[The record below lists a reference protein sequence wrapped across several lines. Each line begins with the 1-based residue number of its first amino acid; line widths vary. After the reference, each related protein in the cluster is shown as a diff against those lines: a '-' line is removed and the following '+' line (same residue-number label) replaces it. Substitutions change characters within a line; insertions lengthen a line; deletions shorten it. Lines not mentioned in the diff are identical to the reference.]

1 MLHIILG
8 MVHLKKLFGLL
19 FFAFMTLALWQCAKR
34 GSPSG
39 GPKDVTP
46 PKLTRTEPENFST
59 NFKAKKIR
67 LYFDELIKLQDVQN
81 QLVVSPP
88 FKHAAEI
95 KPQGT
100 PSKFIEVTIKDTLRE
115 NTTYTINFGQSIQDN
130 NEGNPNSFLS
140 YVFSTG
146 DYIDSLTL
154 SGAVKDAV
162 NRKADEFISVVL
174 YEMDSTYTD
183 STIYKEPPLYITNT
197 GDSLPL
203 FELRNLKAGKYA
215 LFGLKDV
222 NKNNMFDQAQDKI
235 GFIEDTI
242 TIPTDSIYLLN
253 LFKEELNYK
262 ASVPS
267 LVAKNK
273 IIFGYQG
280 NQTDMDISTITAL
293 PDSVSTTI
301 LKERDKDTLNFW
313 LTPTELDSI
322 VFLVKNDKVEVI
334 DTFKVKMRD
343 LAIDS
348 LKLSTSVNGKI
359 NFEDTFS
366 ILANTPLVTLD
377 TTQVSLNVS
386 DSIPAPYSAALDT
399 IKNKIDFDFE
409 TEPNQNYTFTLL
421 PGAITD
427 FFGIQNDT
435 LSYNLSTGS
444 FADYGN
450 LRMVLGGDVNY
461 PVIVQ
466 LTNEKGEI
474 QREILARE
482 SQIFEFNNLQP
493 GNYVARVILD
503 ENGNGKMDTGNFLK
517 KIQPE
522 RVSYYPG
529 TIEIR
534 ANWEKEE
541 TFILSN

>member
-1 MLHIILG
+1 
-8 MVHLKKLFGLL
+8 MVYLKKLLGLL
-19 FFAFMTLALWQCAKR
+19 FVAFMVLALWQCAKR

-39 GPKDVTP
+39 GPKDITP

-67 LYFDELIKLQDVQN
+67 LYFDELIKLEDVQN

-88 FKHAAEI
+88 FKNPATITPMGA
-95 KPQGT
+95 
-100 PSKFIEVTIKDTLRE
+100 PSKYIEVVIKDTLRE
-115 NTTYTINFGQSIQDN
+115 NTTYTINFGQSIVDN

-146 DYIDSLTL
+146 DYLDSLTL
-154 SGAVKDAV
+154 SGAVKDAI
-162 NRKADEFISVVL
+162 NRKADEFISVML
-174 YEMDSTYTD
+174 YEIDSTYTD
-183 STIYKEPPLYITNT
+183 STIYKQPPMYITNT
-197 GDSLPL
+197 GDSLPF

-222 NKNNMFDQAQDKI
+222 NKNNMFDQGQDKI

-242 TIPTDSIYLLN
+242 TLPTDSIYGIN
-253 LFKEELNYK
+253 LFREQLNYK
-262 ASVPS
+262 PSVPS
-267 LVAKNK
+267 LAANNK

-280 NQTDMDISTITAL
+280 DYRDMVIETLTTL
-293 PDSVSTTI
+293 PDSVSTAI
-301 LKERDKDTLNFW
+301 LKERDKDTLNYWF
-313 LTPTELDSI
+313 TPTDLDSI
-322 VFLVKNDKVEVI
+322 IFTVRNDKVQVL
-334 DTFKVKMRD
+334 DTFTVKMRK
-343 LAIDS
+343 LPMDS
-348 LKLSTSVNGKI
+348 LKVSSSVNGTF

-366 ILANTPLVTLD
+366 ILANTPIAAMD
-377 TTQVSLNVS
+377 TSNISLMVS
-386 DSIPAPYSAALDT
+386 DSIPAPYTYQLDT
-399 IKNKIDFDFE
+399 LGNKIDFDFE
-409 TEPNQNYTFTLL
+409 TEPNQKYSFSLL

-435 LSYNLSTGS
+435 LAYNLSTSS

-450 LRMVLGGDVNY
+450 LRMILSGEVEF

-466 LTNEKGEI
+466 LTNEKGEV
-474 QREILARE
+474 QREIFATE
-482 SQIFEFNNLQP
+482 PQAFEFNNLNP
-493 GNYVARVILD
+493 GNYVARIIFD
-503 ENGNGKMDTGNFLK
+503 ENGNGKLDTGNYLEK
-517 KIQPE
+517 RQPE
-522 RVSYYPG
+522 EISYYPG

>member
-1 MLHIILG
+1 MAY
-8 MVHLKKLFGLL
+8 LKKLLGLL
-19 FFAFMTLALWQCAKR
+19 FVAFMVLALWQCAKR

-39 GPKDVTP
+39 GPKDITP

-67 LYFDELIKLQDVQN
+67 LYFDELIKLEDVQN

-88 FKHAAEI
+88 FKNPATITPMGA
-95 KPQGT
+95 
-100 PSKFIEVTIKDTLRE
+100 PSKYIEVVIKDTLRE
-115 NTTYTINFGQSIQDN
+115 NTTYTINFGQSIVDN

-146 DYIDSLTL
+146 DYLDSLTL
-154 SGAVKDAV
+154 SGAVKDAI
-162 NRKADEFISVVL
+162 NRKADEFISVML
-174 YEMDSTYTD
+174 YEIDSTYTD
-183 STIYKEPPLYITNT
+183 STIYKQPPMYITNT
-197 GDSLPL
+197 GDSLPF

-222 NKNNMFDQAQDKI
+222 NKNNMFDQGQDKI

-242 TIPTDSIYLLN
+242 TLPTDSIYGIN
-253 LFKEELNYK
+253 LFREQLNYK
-262 ASVPS
+262 PSVPS
-267 LVAKNK
+267 LAANNK

-280 NQTDMDISTITAL
+280 DYRDMVIETLTTL
-293 PDSVSTTI
+293 PDSVSTAI
-301 LKERDKDTLNFW
+301 LKERDKDTLNYWF
-313 LTPTELDSI
+313 TPTDLDSI
-322 VFLVKNDKVEVI
+322 IFTVRNDKVQVL
-334 DTFKVKMRD
+334 DTFTVKMRN
-343 LAIDS
+343 LPMDS
-348 LKLSTSVNGKI
+348 LKVSSSVNGTF

-366 ILANTPLVTLD
+366 ILANTPIAAMD
-377 TTQVSLNVS
+377 TSNISLMVS
-386 DSIPAPYSAALDT
+386 DSIPAPYTYQLDT
-399 IKNKIDFDFE
+399 LGNKIDFDFE
-409 TEPNQNYTFTLL
+409 TEPNQKYSFSLL

-435 LSYNLSTGS
+435 LAYNLSTSS

-450 LRMVLGGDVNY
+450 LRMILSGEVEF

-466 LTNEKGEI
+466 LTNEKGEV
-474 QREILARE
+474 QREIFATE
-482 SQIFEFNNLQP
+482 PQAFEFNNLNP
-493 GNYVARVILD
+493 GNYVARIIFD
-503 ENGNGKMDTGNFLK
+503 ENGNGKLDTGNYLEK
-517 KIQPE
+517 RQPE
-522 RVSYYPG
+522 EISYYPG

>member
-1 MLHIILG
+1 MAY
-8 MVHLKKLFGLL
+8 LKKLLGLL
-19 FFAFMTLALWQCAKR
+19 FVAFMVLALWQCAKR

-39 GPKDVTP
+39 GPKDITP

-67 LYFDELIKLQDVQN
+67 LYFDELIKLEDVQN

-88 FKHAAEI
+88 FKNPATITPMGA
-95 KPQGT
+95 
-100 PSKFIEVTIKDTLRE
+100 PSKYIEVVIKDTLRE
-115 NTTYTINFGQSIQDN
+115 NTTYTINFGQSIVDN

-146 DYIDSLTL
+146 DYLDSLTL
-154 SGAVKDAV
+154 SGAVKDAI
-162 NRKADEFISVVL
+162 NRKADEFISVML
-174 YEMDSTYTD
+174 YEIDSTYTD
-183 STIYKEPPLYITNT
+183 STIYKQPPMYITNT
-197 GDSLPL
+197 GDSLPF

-222 NKNNMFDQAQDKI
+222 NKNNMFDQGQDKI

-242 TIPTDSIYLLN
+242 TLPTDSIYGIN
-253 LFKEELNYK
+253 LFREQLNYK
-262 ASVPS
+262 PSVPS
-267 LVAKNK
+267 LAANNK

-280 NQTDMDISTITAL
+280 DYRDMVIETLTTL
-293 PDSVSTTI
+293 PDSVSTAI
-301 LKERDKDTLNFW
+301 LKERDKDTLNYWF
-313 LTPTELDSI
+313 TPTDLDSI
-322 VFLVKNDKVEVI
+322 IFTVRNDKVQVL
-334 DTFKVKMRD
+334 DTFTVKMRN
-343 LAIDS
+343 LPMDS
-348 LKLSTSVNGKI
+348 LKVSSSVNGTF

-366 ILANTPLVTLD
+366 ILVNTPIAAMD
-377 TTQVSLNVS
+377 TSNISLMVS
-386 DSIPAPYSAALDT
+386 DSIPAPYTYQLDT
-399 IKNKIDFDFE
+399 LGNKIDFDFE
-409 TEPNQNYTFTLL
+409 TEPNQKYSFSLL

-435 LSYNLSTGS
+435 LAYNLSTSS

-450 LRMVLGGDVNY
+450 LRMILSGEVEF

-466 LTNEKGEI
+466 LTNEKGEV
-474 QREILARE
+474 QREIFATE
-482 SQIFEFNNLQP
+482 PQAFEFNNLNP
-493 GNYVARVILD
+493 GNYVARIIFD
-503 ENGNGKMDTGNFLK
+503 ENGNGKLDTGNYLEK
-517 KIQPE
+517 RQPE
-522 RVSYYPG
+522 EISYYPG

>member
-1 MLHIILG
+1 
-8 MVHLKKLFGLL
+8 MVYLKKLLGLL
-19 FFAFMTLALWQCAKR
+19 FFTFMALALWQCAKR

-46 PKLTRTEPENFST
+46 PELIKAEPENYT
-59 NFKAKKIR
+59 INFKAKKIR
-67 LYFDELIKLQDVQN
+67 LYFDELIKLEDVQN

-88 FKHAAEI
+88 FKNPAEI
-95 KPQGT
+95 TPMGA
-100 PSKFIEVTIKDTLRE
+100 PSKYIEVVIKDTLRE
-115 NTTYTINFGQSIQDN
+115 NTTYTINFGQSIVDN

-146 DYIDSLTL
+146 DYLDSLTL
-154 SGAVKDAV
+154 SGAVKDAIS
-162 NRKADEFISVVL
+162 RKADDFISVML
-174 YEMDSTYTD
+174 YELDSTYND

-222 NKNNMFDQAQDKI
+222 NKNNMFDQGQDKI
-235 GFIEDTI
+235 AFIEDTI

-253 LFKEELNYK
+253 LFREQLNYK
-262 ASVPS
+262 ATVPS

-280 NQTDMDISTITAL
+280 DYRDMNIETLTSL
-293 PDSVSTTI
+293 PDSVKTTI
-301 LKERDKDTLNFW
+301 LKERDKDTLNYWF
-313 LTPTELDSI
+313 TPTDLDSI
-322 VFLVKNDKVEVI
+322 NFIVQNEKAQVL
-334 DTFKVKMRD
+334 DTFTVKMRD
-343 LAIDS
+343 LPLDS
-348 LKLSTSVNGKI
+348 LKLTTSVSGKL

-366 ILANTPLVTLD
+366 VLSNTPIVALD
-377 TTQVSLNVS
+377 TSNISLNIS
-386 DSIPAPYSAALDT
+386 DSIPATYTYELDT
-399 IKNKIDFDFE
+399 LKNKIDFDFE
-409 TEPNQNYTFTLL
+409 LEPNQKYSFSFL

-427 FFGIQNDT
+427 FFGVQNDT
-435 LSYNLSTGS
+435 LDFNLSTGS

-450 LRMVLGGDVNY
+450 LRMVLGGAVTF

-466 LTNEKGEI
+466 LTNEKGEV
-474 QREILARE
+474 QREIFASE
-482 SQIFEFNNLQP
+482 SQIFEFNNLNP
-493 GNYVARVILD
+493 GNYIARVVLD
-503 ENGNGKMDTGNFLK
+503 GNGNGKMDTGNYLEK
-517 KIQPE
+517 RQPE

-529 TIEIR
+529 VIEIR

>member
-1 MLHIILG
+1 
-8 MVHLKKLFGLL
+8 MVYLKKLLGLL
-19 FFAFMTLALWQCAKR
+19 FFTFMALALWQCAKR

-46 PKLTRTEPENFST
+46 PELIKAEPENYT
-59 NFKAKKIR
+59 INFKAKKIR
-67 LYFDELIKLQDVQN
+67 LYFDELIKLEDVQN

-88 FKHAAEI
+88 FKNPAEI
-95 KPQGT
+95 TPMGA
-100 PSKFIEVTIKDTLRE
+100 PSKYIEVVIKDTLRE
-115 NTTYTINFGQSIQDN
+115 NTTYTINFGQSIVDN

-146 DYIDSLTL
+146 DYLDSLTL
-154 SGAVKDAV
+154 SGAVKDAIS
-162 NRKADEFISVVL
+162 RKADDFISVML
-174 YEMDSTYTD
+174 YELDSTYND

-222 NKNNMFDQAQDKI
+222 NKNNMFDQGQDKI
-235 GFIEDTI
+235 AFIEDTI

-253 LFKEELNYK
+253 LFREQLNYK
-262 ASVPS
+262 ATVPS

-280 NQTDMDISTITAL
+280 DYRDMNIETLTSL
-293 PDSVSTTI
+293 PDSVKTTI
-301 LKERDKDTLNFW
+301 LKERDKDTLNYWF
-313 LTPTELDSI
+313 TPTDLDSI
-322 VFLVKNDKVEVI
+322 NFIVQNEKAQVL
-334 DTFKVKMRD
+334 DTFTVKMRD
-343 LAIDS
+343 LPLDS
-348 LKLSTSVNGKI
+348 LKLTTSVSGKL

-366 ILANTPLVTLD
+366 VLSNTPIVALD
-377 TTQVSLNVS
+377 TSNISLNIS
-386 DSIPAPYSAALDT
+386 DSIPATYTYELDT
-399 IKNKIDFDFE
+399 LKNKIDFDFE
-409 TEPNQNYTFTLL
+409 LEPNQKYSFSFL

-427 FFGIQNDT
+427 FFGVQNDT
-435 LSYNLSTGS
+435 LDYNLSTGS

-450 LRMVLGGDVNY
+450 LRMVLGGAVTF

-466 LTNEKGEI
+466 LTNEKGEV
-474 QREILARE
+474 QREIVASE
-482 SQIFEFNNLQP
+482 SQIFEFNNLNP
-493 GNYVARVILD
+493 GNYIARVVLD
-503 ENGNGKMDTGNFLK
+503 GNGNGKMDTGNYLEK
-517 KIQPE
+517 RQPE

-529 TIEIR
+529 VIEIR